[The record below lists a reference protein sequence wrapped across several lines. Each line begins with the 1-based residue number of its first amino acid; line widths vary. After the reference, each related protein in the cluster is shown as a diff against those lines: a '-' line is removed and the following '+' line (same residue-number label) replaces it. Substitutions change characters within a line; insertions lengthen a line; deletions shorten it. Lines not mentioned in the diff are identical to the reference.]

1 MGKLNCE
8 LIIEKREEM
17 GLDVDEAAEKLNLT
31 PERLTQLENG
41 DEPVL
46 DEITEL
52 VKFYGVTEDE
62 LLIEEEEEEP
72 EEEEEEEAV

>member
-1 MGKLNCE
+1 MSKLNCD
-8 LIIEKREEM
+8 LIKIKREEM
-17 GLDVDEAAEKLNLT
+17 GLTVDQVAEKLNLT

-46 DEITEL
+46 DEITAL
-52 VKFYGVTEDE
+52 MKFYGVTEEE